1 MIITSMALGAAV
13 VLVAGAQL
21 AKHRNDNPH
30 FPIAIGLGLTILVPT
45 FLIAFVLE
53 LIVLCSWNPLIW
65 ME

>member
-1 MIITSMALGAAV
+1 MIITSMTLGAAV

-21 AKHRNDNPH
+21 AKHRTDNRH

-45 FLIAFVLE
+45 FLIVLVLE
-53 LIVLCSWNPLIW
+53 LIVLCTWNPLIW